1 MQELRVILCLSSS
14 QITTKYWTSG
24 NILPSTWCLTK
35 SISACAV
42 TLQSY
47 SKVLGLSNTL
57 QSTALVHS
65 SHSNQLLWNTVLQRR
80 PSSWQQQWKVTELEY
95 VSLWLIWKYLQRQR
109 CSLLSRPFCG
119 APRLSVYNHTIWP
132 MISSSRCHSLKLF
145 RYGLDHQRKLAF
157 ICSFSLILVVR
168 PFLSVSALRDLLFSS
183 LRPFDLRCWDLVFT
197 IQKERGG
204 GEDEKEHS
212 LFLLC
217 CPFIYRYLCCH
228 GHNYHT
234 FQFTCCAALII
245 SALWIV
251 VRVQTKHNTLLFI
264 PVPFVTTGKSRPG

>member
-1 MQELRVILCLSSS
+1 MGVVCAAFILWTHTDARA
-14 QITTKYWTSG
+14 QIDSLCVFFTNHNQILDVWKYS
-24 NILPSTWCLTK
+24 PSRWCLTK
-35 SISACAV
+35 PISACAV

-47 SKVLGLSNTL
+47 SKVLGLFNTL

-95 VSLWLIWKYLQRQR
+95 VSLWLIWKYLQRKR

-157 ICSFSLILVVR
+157 ICSFSLILVAR

-183 LRPFDLRCWDLVFT
+183 LRPFDLRCWGLVFT
-197 IQKERGG
+197 IQKESGG
-204 GEDEKEHS
+204 GGGREDEKEHS
-212 LFLLC
+212 FFFTMLPIYLQIFVLSWAQLSHLSIYLLC
-217 CPFIYRYLCCH
+217 CFNH
-228 GHNYHT
+228 
-234 FQFTCCAALII
+234 I
-245 SALWIV
+245 SSLNCGERKNKA
-251 VRVQTKHNTLLFI
+251 
-264 PVPFVTTGKSRPG
+264 

>member
-1 MQELRVILCLSSS
+1 MGVVCAAFILWTHTDARA
-14 QITTKYWTSG
+14 QIDSLCVFFTNHNQILDVWKYS
-24 NILPSTWCLTK
+24 PSRWCLTK
-35 SISACAV
+35 PISACAV

-47 SKVLGLSNTL
+47 SKVLGLFNTL

-145 RYGLDHQRKLAF
+145 RYGLDRQRKLAF
-157 ICSFSLILVVR
+157 ICSFSLILVAR

-197 IQKERGG
+197 IQKESGG
-204 GEDEKEHS
+204 GEGRMRKSIVFFYYAAHLSTDICVVMGAIITP
-212 LFLLC
+212 FNLL
-217 CPFIYRYLCCH
+217 
-228 GHNYHT
+228 
-234 FQFTCCAALII
+234 
-245 SALWIV
+245 V
-251 VRVQTKHNTLLFI
+251 VLL
-264 PVPFVTTGKSRPG
+264 